1 MIAPVSGASSLA
13 YVHVAAGASTSGA
26 SCPSRNRRRFLERSR
41 NPYCKLS
48 PSPSPTTAYRSRQAR
63 AETIGTFSNDL
74 GIAIATPIRKALSEP
89 QDTDC
94 VAVTA
99 NSVPENNRLGGL
111 REMFRISGRKKE
123 CNTRTSQGVTH
134 PSTTLAQAR
143 LTSEF

>member
-41 NPYCKLS
+41 NPYWKLS

-89 QDTDC
+89 HDTDC

-99 NSVPENNRLGGL
+99 NSVPENNHLGGL

-123 CNTRTSQGVTH
+123 CNTRTSRGVTH

>member
-1 MIAPVSGASSLA
+1 MIATVSGASSLA

-26 SCPSRNRRRFLERSR
+26 SRPSRNHRRFLERSR
-41 NPYCKLS
+41 NPNCKLS

-63 AETIGTFSNDL
+63 AETIDTFSNDP
-74 GIAIATPIRKALSEP
+74 GIAIDTPIRKALSEP
-89 QDTDC
+89 HDTDC

-99 NSVPENNRLGGL
+99 NPVPENNRLGGL

-134 PSTTLAQAR
+134 PCTNLSKAR

>member
-26 SCPSRNRRRFLERSR
+26 SGPSRNRRRFLERSR
-41 NPYCKLS
+41 NPYWNLS

-89 QDTDC
+89 LDTDC

-99 NSVPENNRLGGL
+99 NFQPQNNRLGAL
-111 REMFRISGRKKE
+111 LEMFRIPGCKKE
-123 CNTRTSQGVTH
+123 CNTRTSQGVTN
-134 PSTTLAQAR
+134 PSPTLAQAR
-143 LTSEF
+143 LTSVF

>member
-13 YVHVAAGASTSGA
+13 YVHVAVGASTSVA
-26 SCPSRNRRRFLERSR
+26 SCPSRNCRRFHERSG
-41 NPYCKLS
+41 NPYWKLS

-89 QDTDC
+89 LDTDS

-99 NSVPENNRLGGL
+99 NFEPQNNHIGALW
-111 REMFRISGRKKE
+111 EMFRISGCKKK
-123 CNTRTSQGVTH
+123 CNTRTSRGVTH
-134 PSTTLAQAR
+134 PSTPLAQAR

>member
-13 YVHVAAGASTSGA
+13 YVHVAVGASTSGA

-89 QDTDC
+89 LDTDG
-94 VAVTA
+94 VAVIA
-99 NSVPENNRLGGL
+99 NFQPQNNRLGAL
-111 REMFRISGRKKE
+111 REMFRIPGCKKE
-123 CNTRTSQGVTH
+123 CNTRASQGVTH
-134 PSTTLAQAR
+134 RSTTLAQAS
-143 LTSEF
+143 LTSVF

>member
-26 SCPSRNRRRFLERSR
+26 SCPSSNRRRFLERLR

-63 AETIGTFSNDL
+63 AGTIDTFSNDL

-89 QDTDC
+89 HDTDC
-94 VAVTA
+94 VAVMA

-111 REMFRISGRKKE
+111 REMFRISGRKKK
-123 CNTRTSQGVTH
+123 CNTRTSRGVTH

>member
-26 SCPSRNRRRFLERSR
+26 SCSSRNRRRFLERSR
-41 NPYCKLS
+41 NPYWNLS
-48 PSPSPTTAYRSRQAR
+48 SSPRPTTAYRSRQAR

-89 QDTDC
+89 HDTDC
-94 VAVTA
+94 VTVTA

-111 REMFRISGRKKE
+111 REMFRISGRKKK
-123 CNTRTSQGVTH
+123 CNTRTSRGVTH